1 MKRLLKLPYLYLL
14 PFLFWGAVLGA
25 SLSYNL
31 AAIERH
37 VADLAIAQ
45 GRDVFRMVQAMRRW
59 NAEHGGVYVRR
70 SELSPPNPY
79 LDVPYRDLRTRS
91 GEELT
96 LVNPAYMTRQVA
108 EWILSE
114 AHIRVRMSSLRPI
127 NPINHADGWE
137 KASLESFEQGARER
151 AEILSNGSGRELRY
165 MAPLVTETA
174 CLECHAHQGYKVGD
188 IRGGISV
195 SFSADPMLNSALP
208 QKQTLWLL
216 HGLAW
221 VILSGLG
228 VFALTRIRDLMLNLE
243 AARQEQETLVE
254 KRTAEL
260 KTEVRER
267 RRAERR
273 LHYLV
278 DSTAQGML
286 GVDLAGKVTFCNRH
300 AQNLL
305 ASLTNQGELLG
316 KTIIEVFTDAPEF
329 TTGIAQAKEGNQSGG
344 RLAVKHPMSGQEYN
358 LEYMISPIHS
368 DGHVSGC
375 VVSFNDVTVRQ
386 QQEEE
391 MWRQANFDLLTKLP
405 NRSMFATRMAA
416 LMQTGALTDH
426 AAVLFID
433 LDDFK
438 PVNDQYG
445 HQAGD
450 IVLVET
456 AHRLQADIRESDF
469 AARIGGDE
477 FVVALGGN
485 SNREQASRVAEKLLQ
500 SLARPISISGGH
512 QVRVSASIGIA
523 IFPDDG
529 TSIDTLLRNADFAM
543 YQAKEKQ
550 KGSFGFY
557 EPDSHH

>member
-1 MKRLLKLPYLYLL
+1 MKRLLTLPHLWLFPL
-14 PFLFWGAVLGA
+14 LFWAAVLGA

-31 AAIERH
+31 AAIDRH

-70 SELSPPNPY
+70 SEISPPNPY
-79 LDVPYRDLRTRS
+79 LDVPYRDLLTRS
-91 GEELT
+91 GDELT

-114 AHIRVRMSSLRPI
+114 AHIRVRMSSLIPM
-127 NPINHADGWE
+127 NPLNHPDDWE
-137 KASLESFEQGARER
+137 RAALESFAQGARER
-151 AEILSNGSGRELRY
+151 AEILANGSGRELRY
-165 MAPLVTETA
+165 MAPLMTETA
-174 CLECHAHQGYKVGD
+174 CLECHAKQGYKVGD

-195 SFSADPMLNSALP
+195 SFSAEATMASAQP
-208 QKQTLWLL
+208 QKQTLWLM
-216 HGLAW
+216 HALAW
-221 VILSGLG
+221 AVLSGLG
-228 VFALTRIRDLMLNLE
+228 VFALTRIRDLMLTLE
-243 AARQEQETLVE
+243 AARQEQESLVE

-286 GVDLAGKVTFCNRH
+286 GVDLAGKITFCNRH

-305 ASLTNQGELLG
+305 ASLANQGELLG
-316 KTIIEVFTDAPEF
+316 KPILDIFTDDPEF
-329 TTGIAQAKEGNQSGG
+329 ANGMAQAKEGSQSGG
-344 RLAVKHPMSGQEYN
+344 RLTVKHPLSGLEYS
-358 LEYMISPIHS
+358 LEYMINTIHS

-375 VVSFNDVTVRQ
+375 VVSLNDVTVRQ

-391 MWRQANFDLLTKLP
+391 MWRQANFDPLTELP
-405 NRSMFATRMAA
+405 NRSMFASRMAA
-416 LMQTGALTDH
+416 LMQAGAVGEH

-450 IVLVET
+450 VVLVEI

-477 FVVALGGN
+477 FVVVLAGN
-485 SNREQASRVAEKLLQ
+485 GSREQTARVAEKLLQ

-512 QVRVSASIGIA
+512 QVRVSASIGIST
-523 IFPDDG
+523 FPEDG
-529 TSIDTLLRNADFAM
+529 ANIDTLLRNADFAM

-550 KGSFGFY
+550 KGSYGFY
-557 EPDSHH
+557 DPDSNH